1 MKHLKIFE
9 HRKVKMFEQFFN
21 EAIKFKLSD
30 SIDNI
35 LNSIDNKK
43 KAQSIESM
51 IIKSLLSSLT
61 PTYNFLKQHYNIEID
76 KNFNQLKTQ
85 QKLDYLF
92 NNPTIL
98 SIINRL
104 YLSKL
109 TSISDYVNTNSID
122 KNDDFESLYNKSRIW
137 HEEIANNVVKTDIDN
152 STKKVI
158 REDETENTDKF
169 ITYPNGWYW
178 INLNTSYSADEASNM
193 GHCGRDANK
202 ILFSLRDKNSN
213 SRVTVSYDVDENAM
227 YQCKGRGNSKPKD
240 EYHEYIINLLLND
253 KYPIDI
259 IVTGSYRPDL
269 DFCLTDLTEEELEEL
284 LSEKPSLEYTD
295 NMFELYI
302 KDKRWNN
309 VASMIENG
317 FDYNGE
323 VVIKD
328 MEFLKYIVNQKLNLN
343 KYKLLEN
350 VKIDIS
356 LDMTEEDLDFYIENW
371 KTLDNAIFAN
381 QLYILWKYGK
391 VSSSEVESKIEDL
404 LIKDGIWYAKLPN
417 NSFSDLSF
425 MFHPE
430 ERVDGRYSYTMS
442 EYVSQNIDDDYYTE
456 YNYDLSDCRLNRL
469 NSKAIDKILNIIE
482 HIEIEESEIEYLYED
497 FGFGTMEEWNISEV
511 SSLIRKN
518 VNLLTTLLEIDSMS
532 DIKDNIIYGYE
543 DAQRDADSN
552 EQFKAFMN
560 PILKEFKMEKFL
572 YSDDNKIIFPIEPKY
587 IFLIAS
593 ATNNYY
599 YLQSASRILEVLFDW
614 GFREDAYDV
623 YGIESGNFPSYLKIG
638 IPYGG
643 FSGSPSNDD
652 ISESVIE
659 KL

>member
-202 ILFSLRDKNSN
+202 IAFSST
-213 SRVTVSYDVDENAM
+213 S
-227 YQCKGRGNSKPKD
+227 
-240 EYHEYIINLLLND
+240 
-253 KYPIDI
+253 
-259 IVTGSYRPDL
+259 
-269 DFCLTDLTEEELEEL
+269 
-284 LSEKPSLEYTD
+284 
-295 NMFELYI
+295 
-302 KDKRWNN
+302 
-309 VASMIENG
+309 
-317 FDYNGE
+317 
-323 VVIKD
+323 
-328 MEFLKYIVNQKLNLN
+328 
-343 KYKLLEN
+343 
-350 VKIDIS
+350 
-356 LDMTEEDLDFYIENW
+356 
-371 KTLDNAIFAN
+371 
-381 QLYILWKYGK
+381 
-391 VSSSEVESKIEDL
+391 
-404 LIKDGIWYAKLPN
+404 
-417 NSFSDLSF
+417 
-425 MFHPE
+425 
-430 ERVDGRYSYTMS
+430 
-442 EYVSQNIDDDYYTE
+442 
-456 YNYDLSDCRLNRL
+456 
-469 NSKAIDKILNIIE
+469 
-482 HIEIEESEIEYLYED
+482 
-497 FGFGTMEEWNISEV
+497 
-511 SSLIRKN
+511 
-518 VNLLTTLLEIDSMS
+518 
-532 DIKDNIIYGYE
+532 
-543 DAQRDADSN
+543 
-552 EQFKAFMN
+552 
-560 PILKEFKMEKFL
+560 
-572 YSDDNKIIFPIEPKY
+572 
-587 IFLIAS
+587 
-593 ATNNYY
+593 
-599 YLQSASRILEVLFDW
+599 
-614 GFREDAYDV
+614 
-623 YGIESGNFPSYLKIG
+623 
-638 IPYGG
+638 
-643 FSGSPSNDD
+643 
-652 ISESVIE
+652 
-659 KL
+659 